1 MGNHCID
8 FHFQLWACF
17 VGAVSM
23 FQSPLAKTDKVR
35 MDWLNWLNHEFCAI
49 LMKSWIQNLKLIFN
63 LPMHRRCIF
72 AFVLVLAWC
81 HQSLVDLAARVK
93 YGDGHEGPS
102 LLLSF
107 SASLFPSFS
116 FSFSAFF
123 AHFLNLQQQQVKFI
137 LLLFSSRLYRAQC
150 AADVWFSLW

>member
-1 MGNHCID
+1 MSNHCID
-8 FHFQLWACF
+8 FHFQLLACF

-35 MDWLNWLNHEFCAI
+35 MDWLNWLNPEFCAI
-49 LMKSWIQNLKLIFN
+49 LMKSSIQNLKLIFN
-63 LPMHRRCIF
+63 LPMHWRWIF

-107 SASLFPSFS
+107 SPSPSLPSLHTFSIFNSSKLNSYCFCFPPDYIVHNVQQMFD
-116 FSFSAFF
+116 
-123 AHFLNLQQQQVKFI
+123 FLYDK
-137 LLLFSSRLYRAQC
+137 
-150 AADVWFSLW
+150 